1 MHITRNH
8 LSFIYQNKGLC
19 SGHRLQGNLN
29 SSPETCLFFR
39 DISLPNSGHI
49 HPSVKRDSN
58 VNGITLLE
66 ITI

>member
-19 SGHRLQGNLN
+19 SGHKLQGNLN
-29 SSPETCLFFR
+29 SSQGICLFFR
-39 DISLPNSGHI
+39 DISLQNSGHI
-49 HPSVKRDSN
+49 NVKRVLN
-58 VNGITLLE
+58 FNGITLLE